1 MGREKNKQYKRVGER
16 FAAIPIT
23 VFESEAFK
31 SLTSRQRDLYIHCRA
46 EQFHPKRYKPDKED
60 ATKFYFNEAVW
71 SDKHD
76 DVNKRQGYGLY
87 SKTPRHFYRDMDALI
102 MCGFIRCV
110 YCGANAKQRN
120 IYQYSDKWKLYGKPG
135 FEILPEEMTK
145 SLLNKRRKETN
156 LEELLF

>member
-1 MGREKNKQYKRVGER
+1 MGRAKNKQYKRVSER

-60 ATKFYFNEAVW
+60 TTKFYFNMLIW
-71 SDKHD
+71 SDSTDPTTARK
-76 DVNKRQGYGLY
+76 GYGLY
-87 SKTPRHFYRDMDALI
+87 STNHREHFYRDMDALI
-102 MCGFIRCV
+102 VCGFIRCV

-120 IYQYSDKWKLYGKPG
+120 IYQYSDKWKLYGKQG

-145 SLLNKRRKETN
+145 SLFNKRKKENKT
-156 LEELLF
+156 